1 LLGPRNLSTLS
12 YPSLTTPSAI
22 EPVIETMTSEVE
34 EILERIQK
42 IHKGVQGVIVTNNE
56 GITIRSTVSEP
67 TENTENYTQILTE
80 IVERAKAALK
90 DNDELTFLK
99 IRTKK
104 TEFII
109 VPDKDYILIT
119 LFNPS
124 NESTA

>member
-1 LLGPRNLSTLS
+1 M
-12 YPSLTTPSAI
+12 A
-22 EPVIETMTSEVE
+22 SEVE
-34 EILERIQK
+34 ETLERIQRL
-42 IHKGVQGVIVTNNE
+42 HKGVQGVIVTNSE
-56 GITIRSTVSEP
+56 GVVIRSTVSEP
-67 TENTENYTQILTE
+67 NEATESYTQVLTE
-80 IVERAKAALK
+80 IVERSKAALR

-104 TEFII
+104 AEFIV